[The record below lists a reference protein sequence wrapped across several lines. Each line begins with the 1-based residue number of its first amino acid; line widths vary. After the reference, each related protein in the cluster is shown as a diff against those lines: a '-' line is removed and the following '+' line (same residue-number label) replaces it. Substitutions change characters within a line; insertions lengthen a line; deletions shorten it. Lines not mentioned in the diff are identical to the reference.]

1 MAKGKAAVTAADIE
15 AQRNLPVQV
24 TWPGG
29 MVSKHAI
36 GRITISSLL
45 WANVEWSWKR
55 ECWCI
60 EDCEGRCLLH
70 EENLRG
76 TEASAEAAEALATR
90 MIREGSM
97 PVEAAERQRRREQRS
112 RQPAEIRRHEVQEQ
126 KYKLLRAQSDANG
139 LERQQPPL
147 YEALAEA
154 LDFSDP
160 DLWRSN
166 SFASLRPRLAIYL
179 RAKVADLEYRVNDLV
194 AEHAS
199 KWRTE
204 RLKEAEAKLARARE
218 ILGWLEGEPHA
229 RQAQA
234 AE

>member
-1 MAKGKAAVTAADIE
+1 MTKVTAAEIE
-15 AQRNLPVQV
+15 AQRTLPVEV

-29 MVSKHAI
+29 MASKHAI
-36 GRITISSLL
+36 GRITISGLL
-45 WANVEWSWKR
+45 WANVEWSYKR

-60 EDCEGRCLLH
+60 EDCEGRCLRH

-76 TEASAEAAEALATR
+76 TEASAEAAVALATA
-90 MIREGSM
+90 MIRDGTM
-97 PVEAAERQRRREQRS
+97 PAPTEQAAERQRRREQRS
-112 RQPAEIRRHEVQEQ
+112 RQPAEIRRREARER
-126 KYKLLRAQSDANG
+126 KYALLRAESDANMR
-139 LERQQPPL
+139 ERNQPPL

-166 SFASLRPRLAIYL
+166 SFASLRPRLVIHLQSA
-179 RAKVADLEYRVNDLV
+179 VAALEYRVNEVV

-199 KWRTE
+199 KRRTE
-204 RLKEAEAKLARARE
+204 RLKEAEAKLARACE
-218 ILGWLEGEPHA
+218 ILGWLEGEPHV
-229 RQAQA
+229 RFEA